1 RDGADARRGGALPMR
16 RDDATRPVR
25 RLPWQVAAWLWLAF
39 CIVVAAHQFTFWR
52 HAQFDTDVMALL
64 PQDEQAPEVGIA
76 TRQLA
81 GQATRQVVVMI
92 GAPDWA
98 GAQKAAA
105 AWEGAALAGDA
116 AGHVALRRSAM
127 AGADSL

>member
-1 RDGADARRGGALPMR
+1 MR

-64 PQDEQAPEVGIA
+64 PQDEQAPEVGRA
-76 TRQLA
+76 TRQMA
-81 GQATRQVVVMI
+81 DQITRQVVVMI

-98 GAQKAAA
+98 SAQKAAV
-105 AWEGAALAGDA
+105 AWEDLPPGSRIEDQVGAE
-116 AGHVALRRSAM
+116 
-127 AGADSL
+127 